1 MKTSTLLAWTWV
13 LPVFVSLLSGCDD
26 PTDPGGSAFSAQS
39 VKGPA
44 SISHS
49 ATLSWEAPSTNTN
62 GTALTDLAGYRVY
75 YGSSATDLSHRVQIK
90 GVGIQTY
97 VVDDLQAGTWYFA
110 VMAVT
115 SSGVES
121 SLSDMV
127 SKTIG

>member
-1 MKTSTLLAWTWV
+1 MFAVS
-13 LPVFVSLLSGCDD
+13 VSLLSGCHD
-26 PTDPGGSAFSAQS
+26 PTDPGGSATSAQS

-49 ATLSWEAPSTNTN
+49 ATLSWEAPTTNTN

-75 YGSSATDLSHRVQIK
+75 YGSNAADLSHTVQIT

-97 VVDDLQAGTWYFA
+97 VVDNLQAGTWYFA

-115 SSGVES
+115 STGVES
-121 SLSDMV
+121 PLSDKV